1 VRFRQGRLAS
11 GPIAA
16 PSTDG
21 TLGTEVRARAHLRR
35 HAPIAL
41 TLAFMVLVV
50 ALLVEAGIFVRGTVR
65 ASFRDAEGIRAAR
78 MHVADLLGD
87 QLDEETGVRGYAA
100 AREPIL
106 LSPYYAGRSRM
117 SVSVARV
124 RSDLER
130 SNVPAAMPA
139 LTDAVDANRRWLR
152 EIAFPLILAHGPDAR
167 LQLQGKALVDRFRA
181 DGIAIDAALARRGA
195 FIDGRAQGAVFAV
208 GALALSSILA
218 VAIAALIF
226 SVQQYRLGERLE
238 RERAKSE
245 VERRRLAEAR
255 AAYVAE
261 KRIADTLQ
269 QAFSERLFPDL
280 PTMSISATYL
290 PATEESKVGG
300 DWYDALQL
308 PGDRVMLVIGDVTG
322 HGIDAVVAMNK
333 ARQLLIG
340 SALLDANPSAVLGR
354 ANLELARGKS
364 ALITAICAVVDTR
377 THEFSYA
384 TAGHPPPVLL
394 EPGGRAKLLEFGSL
408 PLGVAAETEYVTRSV
423 QTGPG
428 AMIVLYTDG
437 VIEHSRDLAS
447 GEAVLLEAIESAA
460 TVPRGQA
467 AKAIR
472 DGIFSRRKITDDIA
486 ILTVRLWEASAPATA
501 SPRRIA

>member
-1 VRFRQGRLAS
+1 M
-11 GPIAA
+11 
-16 PSTDG
+16 D
-21 TLGTEVRARAHLRR
+21 TEVPARAHLRR

-50 ALLVEAGIFVRGTVR
+50 VLLVEAGLFVRGTVR

-78 MHVADLLGD
+78 MHVADLLSD
-87 QLDEETGVRGYAA
+87 QLDEETGIRGYAA

-106 LSPYYAGRSRM
+106 LAPYYAGRSRLL
-117 SVSVARV
+117 VSVARV

-130 SNVPAAMPA
+130 LNVPAAIPA
-139 LTDAVDANRRWLR
+139 LVDAVDTNRRWLR
-152 EIAFPLILAHGPDAR
+152 EVAFPLILAHGPHPR

-181 DGIAIDAALARRGA
+181 DGVAIDAALARRGA
-195 FIDGRAQGAVFAV
+195 FVDSRAQGAVLAV
-208 GALALSSILA
+208 GALAVTSILA
-218 VAIAALIF
+218 VVIAALIF
-226 SVQQYRLGERLE
+226 TVQQYRLGERLE
-238 RERAKSE
+238 RERTKSE
-245 VERRRLAEAR
+245 AERRRSAEAR

-280 PTMSISATYL
+280 PAMSFSATYL

-308 PGDRVMLVIGDVTG
+308 PGDRVLLIIGDVAG
-322 HGIDAVVAMNK
+322 HGIDAVIAMNK

-340 SALLDANPSAVLGR
+340 SALLDSNPSAVLGR
-354 ANLELARGKS
+354 ANLELIRGNS
-364 ALITAICAVVDTR
+364 ALITAVCAVVDTR
-377 THEFSYA
+377 TYEFSYA
-384 TAGHPPPVLL
+384 AAGHPPPVLL
-394 EPGGRAKLLEFGSL
+394 EPGRRAELLEFGSL
-408 PLGVAAETEYVTRSV
+408 PLGVAPETEYVTRSV
-423 QTGPG
+423 HIGPG

-437 VIEHSRDLAS
+437 VIEHSRDLAG
-447 GEAVLLEAIESAA
+447 GEAVLLKAVESAA
-460 TVPRGQA
+460 AVPRGQA

-472 DGIFSRRKITDDIA
+472 DGIFSRRKITDDVA
-486 ILTVRLWEASAPATA
+486 ILTVRLWEAPAPAIA